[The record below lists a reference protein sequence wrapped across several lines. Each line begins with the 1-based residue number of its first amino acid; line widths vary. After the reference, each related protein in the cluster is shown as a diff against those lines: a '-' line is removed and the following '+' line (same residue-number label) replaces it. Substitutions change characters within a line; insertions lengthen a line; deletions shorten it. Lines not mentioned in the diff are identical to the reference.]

1 MVSSSRAVLRL
12 LGAVLALNVALPA
25 QAASPDAWAAHQTEV
40 LSKCSAASGL
50 KDGTLVGALVEYDDS
65 VGFTAALIAGT
76 YPQQHM
82 KHQPGRS
89 LCLFDKRSRMAHA
102 SPADDLK

>member
-1 MVSSSRAVLRL
+1 MNSSSCSVLRL
-12 LGAVLALNVALPA
+12 LGAMAVIHLASPAL
-25 QAASPDAWAAHQTEV
+25 AASPEAWAAHKAEV
-40 LSKCSAASGL
+40 VSKCSAASGL
-50 KDGTLVGALVEYDDS
+50 KGGTLVGALVEYDDS

-89 LCLFDKRSRMAHA
+89 LCLFDKRARTAHV

>member
-1 MVSSSRAVLRL
+1 MNSASRSVLRL
-12 LGAVLALNVALPA
+12 LGAMAVIPLASPAL
-25 QAASPDAWAAHQTEV
+25 AASPEAWAAHKIEV
-40 LSKCSAASGL
+40 VSKCSAASGL
-50 KDGTLVGALVEYDDS
+50 KDGKLAGALVEYDGS

-89 LCLFDKRSRMAHA
+89 LCLFDKRARTAHA
-102 SPADDLK
+102 APADDLK

>member
-1 MVSSSRAVLRL
+1 MVPSSRCLLRL
-12 LGAVLALNVALPA
+12 LGAVAVIHLATPSL
-25 QAASPDAWAAHQTEV
+25 AASPEAWAAHKAEV
-40 LSKCSAASGL
+40 VSKCSAASGL

-65 VGFTAALIAGT
+65 VGVTAALIAGT

-102 SPADDLK
+102 SPADNLK